1 MASKT
6 LVVGATGLLGSIIY
20 NRFKPLGPVFGTY
33 FNAPN
38 SGEKELIQLDA
49 RDFTQLS
56 KLIKELSPAKIINC
70 VGLASVEK
78 CEINPE
84 ASLELNAEVP
94 RYLAQITNRDKIQLI
109 HISTDHYESDSKQPR
124 TESEVVYP
132 INQYGL
138 SKLEGEKLVIENNPK
153 ALILRTNFFGRSR
166 SHRNSLLDFVLQSLY
181 SEKQIVG
188 FTDVIFTP
196 VSATEIANFLSNP
209 CSLRLNGI
217 LNFGSKEVITKFE
230 FLTKVTQSLG
240 KSNVIIEQGLIANS
254 ALSVARPNYLAL
266 SSTLLEKSVGYKIPP
281 LEKMIRDAINYQI

>member
-1 MASKT
+1 MANKT
-6 LVVGATGLLGSIIY
+6 LVLGATGLLGSIVY
-20 NRFKPLGPVFGTY
+20 NKIKSLGPVFGTY
-33 FNAPN
+33 FNTPTP
-38 SGEKELIQLDA
+38 GEKELIHLDA

-56 KLIKELSPAKIINC
+56 KLIEELSPARVINC
-70 VGLASVEK
+70 VGLASVEQ
-78 CEINPE
+78 CEINPK

-94 RYLAQITNRDKIQLI
+94 MHLAQITNRDKIQLI

-138 SKLEGEKLVIENNPK
+138 SKFEGEKLVIESNPK

-166 SHRNSLLDFVLQSLY
+166 SRRNSLLDFALQSLN
-181 SEKQIVG
+181 SRKQIVG

-196 VSATEIANFLSNP
+196 VSATEIANFLLNP
-209 CSLRLNGI
+209 CSLSITGI
-217 LNFGSKEVITKFE
+217 LNFGSKEVVSKFD

-240 KSNVIIEQGLIANS
+240 RSNVIIERGLIANS

-266 SSTLLEKSVGYKIPP
+266 SSTLLEKSVGYKLP
-281 LEKMIRDAINYQI
+281 LLEQMIRDAINYQI